1 MGYFADIYVI
11 KRTRSK
17 ELANE
22 FINHF
27 LPNNEERAECYE
39 LPQFGKETILEFSD
53 VNKLIDYLEINP
65 NEIYQIYWKNL
76 DKENPNCFGMLF
88 YTSDGCIIFGIS
100 RDTFISDNTN
110 NEDNCLEEM
119 KAFLDT
125 DKGYITYEN
134 LPEKTHKKFLN
145 VVNEFKIQST
155 NH

>member
-11 KRTRSK
+11 KKTRSRK
-17 ELANE
+17 LANE

-27 LPNNEERAECYE
+27 LPKNEECTECYE
-39 LPQFGKETILEFSD
+39 LPQFGKETVLEFSD
-53 VNKLIDYLEINP
+53 VNKLMDYLEMNS
-65 NEIYQIYWKNL
+65 NETYKIYWKNL
-76 DKENPNCFGMLF
+76 DDKSLNCFGMLF

-125 DKGYITYEN
+125 DKGYICYESMPEMTYKE
-134 LPEKTHKKFLN
+134 F
-145 VVNEFKIQST
+145 VNTVNRLQT
-155 NH
+155 